1 MTSKDDVKIGDIV
14 FFFDPKDSPLAEN
27 YTTLYYGI
35 ISEKYFNN
43 DTNSFIRVFT
53 ITPFDKE
60 EFPRGITVTGS
71 SFSRSWGKIIKFE
84 GAK

>member
-14 FFFDPKDSPLAEN
+14 FFFDPKDSPFSEN
-27 YTTLYYGI
+27 YTTSYYGI
-35 ISEKYFNN
+35 ISEKYFNS
-43 DTNSFIRVFT
+43 DTNICALFT

-60 EFPRGITVTGS
+60 EFPRRITVTAS
-71 SFSRSWGKIIKFE
+71 SFNRSWGKIIKFE